1 MKNYK
6 VAIGAL
12 GLVLMLLCQL
22 ACNSTEQTDAANNS
36 GKKKGGGE
44 RKKKEGAGPVTR
56 NEAEQKVLRKY
67 KNGYLLGTELEWD
80 TGKQFYEIQ
89 VKSDNIVY
97 EVLINAKTGQV
108 NEIEDQTHKFRED
121 STAGKAPLWKVEV
134 AERDAAEAV
143 ALKAYPGETQ
153 QWKAA
158 SDSGRA
164 VFNFRIKS
172 AAGETKKVV
181 VKTGINEVLKIKF

>member
-80 TGKQFYEIQ
+80 AGKQFYEIQ

-97 EVLINAKTGQV
+97 EVLINSKTGQV

-121 STAGKAPLWKVEV
+121 STAGKAPLWKVDV
-134 AERDAAEAV
+134 AERDAAEVV
-143 ALKAYPGETQ
+143 ALQAYPGETQ

-181 VKTGINEVLKIKF
+181 VKAGTNEVLKIKF